1 MKLKGFLATI
11 SRSALIAIAIGFGV
25 IILAGYFFT
34 LPILINLRNF
44 LLNLAVI
51 LTGFAVLAGIANL
64 LLVHLKKVNRKQ
76 KGMTYSVILIVALVI
91 TFLVGLLAH
100 YIPVAATFFG
110 GIFGSVQLP
119 VEASLMAML
128 VVTLTYASIRLLRRR
143 LNLLSVIFLI
153 TALLVL
159 FGTASLPFLGEV
171 PGLSDVVR
179 PIITQVFAAAGARGI
194 LIGVALGT
202 LATGLRVLFGAD
214 RPYGGK

>member
-1 MKLKGFLATI
+1 MNLKGLLATI
-11 SRSALIAIAIGFGV
+11 SRSALTAIAIAFGM

-34 LPILINLRNF
+34 LPILTNLRNIF
-44 LLNLAVI
+44 LNLAII

-64 LLVHLKKVNRKQ
+64 LLVHFKKVNRKE
-76 KGMTYSVILIVALVI
+76 KGRAYSLILIVALGF
-91 TFLVGLLAH
+91 TFLIGLLAH
-100 YIPVAATFFG
+100 YIPVAATLFG
-110 GIFGSVQLP
+110 GIFRSIQIP

-128 VVTLTYASIRLLRRR
+128 AVTLTYAAIRLLRRR
-143 LNLLSVIFLI
+143 LNLLSIIFII
-153 TALLVL
+153 TTLLVL

-171 PGLSDVVR
+171 PVLGDLVR
-179 PIITQVFAAAGARGI
+179 PIIAQVFAAAGARGI